1 MVVVFNIR
9 DIYGGRRGSFGILF
23 SAKAQSLTSHSRI
36 SRSHNIIAV
45 RVKAECCRVVRIMA
59 DSTAAF
65 SDGSSLVIISG
76 ASRGIGRAIALAIA
90 DAVCT
95 NNHSSSAASKLFAPR
110 RVHMVLISRSASTL
124 QETAS
129 MIKQRCDNDGLDKIT
144 TTCHEKMDLADID
157 SLPQN
162 VAKILQP
169 LSSSNE
175 NYYSCLLINNAGS
188 LGPLGK
194 VTDICNDGSASAS
207 LKRWKETIDF
217 NITSSMWIS
226 SQFAKATS
234 HVPLVRI
241 VNISSLCAIDPFP
254 TMSLYCAGKAA
265 RDMFHAVLAK
275 EQKTKADEEEE
286 TNQSHQTSNS
296 VQFKV
301 LNYAP
306 GACDTE
312 MTDTLAD
319 CADLDSGLHTF
330 FNTSRDEKK
339 LIRPDGT
346 AAKLIGLLEKDE
358 FESGSHVDYW
368 DI

>member
-1 MVVVFNIR
+1 
-9 DIYGGRRGSFGILF
+9 
-23 SAKAQSLTSHSRI
+23 
-36 SRSHNIIAV
+36 
-45 RVKAECCRVVRIMA
+45 
-59 DSTAAF
+59 
-65 SDGSSLVIISG
+65 
-76 ASRGIGRAIALAIA
+76 
-90 DAVCT
+90 
-95 NNHSSSAASKLFAPR
+95 
-110 RVHMVLISRSASTL
+110 
-124 QETAS
+124 
-129 MIKQRCDNDGLDKIT
+129 
-144 TTCHEKMDLADID
+144 
-157 SLPQN
+157 
-162 VAKILQP
+162 
-169 LSSSNE
+169 
-175 NYYSCLLINNAGS
+175 
-188 LGPLGK
+188 
-194 VTDICNDGSASAS
+194 
-207 LKRWKETIDF
+207 
-217 NITSSMWIS
+217 MWIS

-275 EQKTKADEEEE
+275 EQKAKADDEEE
-286 TNQSHQTSNS
+286 TDQSHQSSNS

-330 FNTSRDEKK
+330 FSTSRDEKK
-339 LIRPDGT
+339 LIRPEDT
-346 AAKLIGLLEKDE
+346 AAKLVGLLEKDE

>member
-1 MVVVFNIR
+1 
-9 DIYGGRRGSFGILF
+9 
-23 SAKAQSLTSHSRI
+23 
-36 SRSHNIIAV
+36 
-45 RVKAECCRVVRIMA
+45 MA
-59 DSTAAF
+59 DSTTAS
-65 SDGSSLVIISG
+65 SDGSGLVIISG

-90 DAVCT
+90 DAACRANRD
-95 NNHSSSAASKLFAPR
+95 NNSSVSKLIAPR
-110 RVHMVLISRSASTL
+110 LHMVLISRSASSL
-124 QETAS
+124 QDTAS
-129 MIKQRCDNDGLDKIT
+129 MIKQRCDNDGLDTIT

-157 SLPQN
+157 ILPQN

-175 NYYSCLLINNAGS
+175 NYRSCLLINNAGS

-194 VTDICNDGSASAS
+194 VTDICNDDSASAS

-275 EQKTKADEEEE
+275 EQKIKADDEEE
-286 TNQSHQTSNS
+286 TDQSQSLSNS

-319 CADLDSGLHTF
+319 CADLDSELHTF

-339 LIRPDGT
+339 LIRPEDT
-346 AAKLIGLLEKDE
+346 AAKLVGLLEKDE
-358 FESGSHVDYW
+358 FVSGSHVDYW

>member
-1 MVVVFNIR
+1 M
-9 DIYGGRRGSFGILF
+9 
-23 SAKAQSLTSHSRI
+23 
-36 SRSHNIIAV
+36 
-45 RVKAECCRVVRIMA
+45 VRIMA
-59 DSTAAF
+59 DSTTAS
-65 SDGSSLVIISG
+65 SDGSGLVIISG

-90 DAVCT
+90 DAACRANRD
-95 NNHSSSAASKLFAPR
+95 NNSSVSKLIAPR
-110 RVHMVLISRSASTL
+110 LHMVLISRSASSL
-124 QETAS
+124 QDTAS
-129 MIKQRCDNDGLDKIT
+129 MIKQRCDNDGLDTIT

-157 SLPQN
+157 ILPQN

-175 NYYSCLLINNAGS
+175 NYHSCLLINNAGS

-194 VTDICNDGSASAS
+194 VTDICNDDSASAS

-275 EQKTKADEEEE
+275 EQKIKADDEEE
-286 TNQSHQTSNS
+286 TDQSNQTSNS

-306 GACDTE
+306 GACDTA

-339 LIRPDGT
+339 LIRPEDT
-346 AAKLIGLLEKDE
+346 AAKLVGLLEKDE

>member
-1 MVVVFNIR
+1 
-9 DIYGGRRGSFGILF
+9 
-23 SAKAQSLTSHSRI
+23 
-36 SRSHNIIAV
+36 
-45 RVKAECCRVVRIMA
+45 MA
-59 DSTAAF
+59 DSTTAS
-65 SDGSSLVIISG
+65 SDGSGLVIISG

-90 DAVCT
+90 DAACRANRD
-95 NNHSSSAASKLFAPR
+95 NNSSVSKLIAPR
-110 RVHMVLISRSASTL
+110 LHMVLISRSASSL
-124 QETAS
+124 QDTAS
-129 MIKQRCDNDGLDKIT
+129 MIKQRCDNDNLDTIK
-144 TTCHEKMDLADID
+144 TTCYEKMDLADID
-157 SLPQN
+157 SLPNN
-162 VAKILQP
+162 VDKILQP
-169 LSSSNE
+169 LSSSSNE
-175 NYYSCLLINNAGS
+175 NYNSCLLINNAGS
-188 LGPLGK
+188 LGPLGR
-194 VTDICNDGSASAS
+194 VTDICNDDSASAS

-226 SQFAKATS
+226 SQFAKAAS

-254 TMSLYCAGKAA
+254 TMALYCAGKAA

-275 EQKTKADEEEE
+275 EQKIKADDEEE
-286 TNQSHQTSNS
+286 TDQSHHQTSNS

-306 GACDTE
+306 GACDTA

-319 CADLDSGLHTF
+319 CADLDSELHTF

-339 LIRPDGT
+339 LIRPEDT
-346 AAKLIGLLEKDE
+346 AAKLVGLLEKDE